1 MMQHAG
7 DKLLWGKGIYF
18 AEKAAYSNVDKY
30 VYQVRFFYARSTM
43 DRYRLIPTQLSMA
56 HPNTFLFLWLR
67 S

>member
-30 VYQVRFFYARSTM
+30 VYQVRFF
-43 DRYRLIPTQLSMA
+43 
-56 HPNTFLFLWLR
+56 LR
-67 S
+67 AKHYGPVW